1 MRQTGRGLQGRLG
14 AWAAAIACAAIAC
27 GVLAPSAGAVP
38 GNFWGVAPQATLN
51 AEQFQRLKLG
61 GVDSVRI
68 PIEWGAVQPNDDG
81 GFNWNGTD
89 AVVGGAAAAGIEVFP
104 FVTGAPSWA
113 VRPAV
118 VNRAAHS
125 MAPLNL
131 PVRTSVQK
139 TGWTNF
145 LTQTVRRYGPN
156 GVFWAANPA
165 IPYRPIRVWQLWN
178 EPNFKYFV
186 ARPNPAEYGKLIK
199 LSSPVIKGIDPGAK
213 IILAGLF
220 AAPKE
225 AEYKVKPP
233 QAYFATD
240 FIEQLYK
247 KTPGVKS
254 MFDGV
259 ALHPYTYD
267 YQDIAGHVEELRKVL
282 KAAHD
287 PGKGL
292 WITELGWSAG
302 FPSAS
307 NGRNGFEKGPS
318 GQAKQLKGAF
328 SLLKANQAKWHLKQ
342 VFWFSVDDRPGA
354 CNFCDGSGLFG
365 PGFVA
370 RPSWKAYRE
379 VRRRRRGL
387 GAPWRGIGPPRQE
400 QQRGG
405 S

>member
-1 MRQTGRGLQGRLG
+1 VSQTGRGLPGRLR
-14 AWAAAIACAAIAC
+14 ACAATIACAAVAC
-27 GVLAPSAGAVP
+27 GLLAPSAGAALP

-51 AEQFQRLKLG
+51 AEQFQRLKRG

-68 PIEWGAVQPNDDG
+68 PIEWGAVQPDNDG

-89 AVVGGAAAAGIEVFP
+89 AVVGAAAAAGIEVLP
-104 FVTGAPSWA
+104 FVTGAPGWA
-113 VRPAV
+113 VKPAV

-125 MAPLNL
+125 IAPLSL
-131 PVRTSVQK
+131 PVKTSLQK
-139 TGWTNF
+139 AGWTNF
-145 LTQTVRRYGPN
+145 LTQTVRRYGPG
-156 GVFWAANPA
+156 GVFWAANPT
-165 IPYRPIRVWQLWN
+165 IPYRPIRVWQIWN

-225 AEYKVKPP
+225 AEFKGKPP

-247 KTPGVKS
+247 KTPGIKS
-254 MFDGV
+254 QFDGV
-259 ALHPYTYD
+259 ALHPYTYE
-267 YQDIAGHVEELRKVL
+267 YQDIAGHVEELRRVL

-302 FPSAS
+302 FPNAS
-307 NGRNGFEKGPS
+307 NGRNGFEKGPQ
-318 GQAKQLKGAF
+318 GQAKELKGAF
-328 SLLKANQAKWHLKQ
+328 RLLEANQAKWHIKQ

-365 PGFVA
+365 PGFIP
-370 RPSWKAYRE
+370 RPSWKAF
-379 VRRRRRGL
+379 VKF
-387 GAPWRGIGPPRQE
+387 A
-400 QQRGG
+400 GG
-405 S
+405 VAG